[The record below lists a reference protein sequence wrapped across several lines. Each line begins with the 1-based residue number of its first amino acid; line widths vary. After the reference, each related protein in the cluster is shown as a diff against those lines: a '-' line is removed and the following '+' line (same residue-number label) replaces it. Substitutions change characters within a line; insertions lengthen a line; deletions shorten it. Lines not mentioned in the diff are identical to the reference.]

1 MSACPSSWTAP
12 LRWRSAQLADVDAM
26 LALEQRAYSHPW
38 THGNF
43 VDSVVGGHWIWLGH
57 SDDAQRSL
65 RAYWL
70 AMPVLDEL
78 HLLNLAVDPNHW
90 GQGLGRQALVHL
102 REQALQ
108 QGIREIWLEVRVS
121 NVRAQRLYQR
131 DGFLT
136 VGRRRDYY
144 PGGPRGQGREDAY
157 LMRRA
162 VGLAP

>member
-1 MSACPSSWTAP
+1 MSARPSSWTPA
-12 LRWRSAQLADVDAM
+12 LRWRTARLADVDAM

-57 SDDAQRSL
+57 EASEL

-78 HLLNLAVDPNHW
+78 HLLNLAVDPARW
-90 GQGLGRQALVHL
+90 GQGLGRQALLHL
-102 REQALQ
+102 REQARQ
-108 QGIREIWLEVRVS
+108 QQIREVWLEVRVS

-136 VGRRRDYY
+136 VGRRREYY
-144 PGGPRGQGREDAY
+144 PGGPQGKGREDAY
-157 LMRRA
+157 LMSRA
-162 VGLAP
+162 VGQSA